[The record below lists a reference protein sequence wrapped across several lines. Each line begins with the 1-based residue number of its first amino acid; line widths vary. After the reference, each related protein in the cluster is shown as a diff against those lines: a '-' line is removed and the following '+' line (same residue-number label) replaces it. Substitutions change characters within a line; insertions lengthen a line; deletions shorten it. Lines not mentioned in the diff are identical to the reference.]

1 MFWWAGPG
9 HEDRCLRSNMCK
21 ATWHTH
27 CDANVKYTQAL
38 QIPPQPHANSILT
51 GKCSNVPKEKKK
63 TSHSTCC
70 EHRWMLRKS
79 KLYIGL
85 LACVYCVPS
94 VDWSQD
100 LTFSTCFLNR
110 GFCVLSAYQ
119 WNKLISKSAALALMA
134 ACCLQSHWK
143 LKLCSRVKKSNSR
156 ESKQI
161 AKKKRRKYDS
171 YNWSCWSVE

>member
-1 MFWWAGPG
+1 
-9 HEDRCLRSNMCK
+9 MCQK
-21 ATWHTH
+21 
-27 CDANVKYTQAL
+27 K
-38 QIPPQPHANSILT
+38 
-51 GKCSNVPKEKKK
+51 KKK

-70 EHRWMLRKS
+70 EHRWKLRKS

-85 LACVYCVPS
+85 LACVYRVPS

-119 WNKLISKSAALALMA
+119 WNKLISRSAALALMA

-161 AKKKRRKYDS
+161 EKKEEEEVWQLQLELLVCRITGKNLHNVLVFTKADNVILIS
-171 YNWSCWSVE
+171 SVVTVHAWKNAASTSLFLASEHR

>member
-1 MFWWAGPG
+1 
-9 HEDRCLRSNMCK
+9 MCQK
-21 ATWHTH
+21 
-27 CDANVKYTQAL
+27 K
-38 QIPPQPHANSILT
+38 
-51 GKCSNVPKEKKK
+51 KKK

-70 EHRWMLRKS
+70 EHRWKLRKS

-85 LACVYCVPS
+85 LACVYRVPS

-100 LTFSTCFLNR
+100 LTFSTRFLNR

-161 AKKKRRKYDS
+161 EKKEEEEVWQLQLELLVCRITGKNLHNVLVFTKADNVILIS
-171 YNWSCWSVE
+171 SVVTVHAWENAASISLFLASEHR